1 MIDENNAYKGLQLGV
16 VYKKDT
22 QAIQNGVIGA
32 RMGCEQG
39 LMGVNKRVLTE
50 TGMARDMDDG

>member
-1 MIDENNAYKGLQLGV
+1 MKIMHIIGLIVRSGI
-16 VYKKDT
+16 KKDT

-39 LMGVNKRVLTE
+39 LMGVNKRVLRQERQGTW
-50 TGMARDMDDG
+50 MMDE

>member
-1 MIDENNAYKGLQLGV
+1 M